1 MKQGFNLNINQKKI
15 GKAGVLVD
23 TNELDKLMR
32 KYKNIKKYMKSPL
45 YQVKKMD
52 GTETVVT
59 NLLKENEQD
68 PI

>member
-1 MKQGFNLNINQKKI
+1 MKSGFEKTKPNKANVIIN
-15 GKAGVLVD
+15 D
-23 TNELDKLMR
+23 NELDRLMK
-32 KYKNIKKYMKSPL
+32 KYKNIKKYMKSSL

-52 GTETVVT
+52 GTETLVT